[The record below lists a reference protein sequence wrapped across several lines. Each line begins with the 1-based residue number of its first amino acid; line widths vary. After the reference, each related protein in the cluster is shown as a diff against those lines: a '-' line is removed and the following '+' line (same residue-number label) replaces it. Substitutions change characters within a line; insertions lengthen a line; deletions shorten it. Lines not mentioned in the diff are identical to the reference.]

1 MVKWD
6 CDPPFLLLD
15 HIFIM
20 FYITCVLTN
29 TSFLYPNN
37 NNNNNNNNNSLVFGD
52 PLWMKTNEICKGEK
66 SFNYSNDQIKI
77 NPIWM
82 G

>member
-1 MVKWD
+1 MGLWTHL
-6 CDPPFLLLD
+6 DPPFLLLD

-29 TSFLYPNN
+29 TSFFYPNN

-52 PLWMKTNEICKGEK
+52 PL
-66 SFNYSNDQIKI
+66 
-77 NPIWM
+77 
-82 G
+82 